1 MDPERAPLRIM
12 PASVA
17 AVEPAG
23 ILKLKIYHM
32 ANTNK
37 KETMTKYNVQLTVDK
52 EWVENFNLTFEA
64 ADEQDAEAQALVEVK
79 QNLRDYIRAH
89 ADEK

>member
-1 MDPERAPLRIM
+1 M
-12 PASVA
+12 
-17 AVEPAG
+17 
-23 ILKLKIYHM
+23 K
-32 ANTNK
+32 
-37 KETMTKYNVQLTVDK
+37 KYNVQLTVDK